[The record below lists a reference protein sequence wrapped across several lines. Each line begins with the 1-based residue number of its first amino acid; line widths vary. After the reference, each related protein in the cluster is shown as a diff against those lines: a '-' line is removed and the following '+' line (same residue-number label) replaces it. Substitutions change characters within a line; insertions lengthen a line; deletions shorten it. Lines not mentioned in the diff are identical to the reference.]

1 MRMIGPWTLAFLALA
16 TPGWSGDIY
25 RWTDG
30 AGNVHYSNMSAE
42 GDDAAAVARDAPVA
56 PPEEEASAGL
66 DGATDDTADE
76 AAGGTTAPADPGA
89 FSTDASLRRSALERD
104 LGATQRRL
112 HEVDARLAALAR
124 ARGQHAQGS
133 AATGGVATPTAAPEG
148 IDLRSEEERTL
159 ATEREQLAQ
168 HADQVRDEA
177 AKLRRE
183 VTARLGTTPPWW
195 IDLR

>member
-42 GDDAAAVARDAPVA
+42 GGDAAAVARDAPVA

-66 DGATDDTADE
+66 DGATDE
-76 AAGGTTAPADPGA
+76 AAGETTTPADPGA
-89 FSTDASLRRSALERD
+89 FSTNASLRRSALERD

-168 HADQVRDEA
+168 HADEIRNDA
-177 AKLRRE
+177 AKLREE
-183 VTARLGTTPPWW
+183 VTARFGATPPWW

>member
-42 GDDAAAVARDAPVA
+42 GDDVAAVARDAPVA
-56 PPEEEASAGL
+56 PPEEEASASL
-66 DGATDDTADE
+66 DGATDE
-76 AAGGTTAPADPGA
+76 AAGGTVAPADPGA
-89 FSTDASLRRSALERD
+89 FSTNASLRRSALERD

-168 HADQVRDEA
+168 HTDQVRNDA
-177 AKLRRE
+177 AKLREE
-183 VTARLGTTPPWW
+183 VTARFGATPPWW

>member
-66 DGATDDTADE
+66 DGATDE
-76 AAGGTTAPADPGA
+76 AAGETTTPADPGA
-89 FSTDASLRRSALERD
+89 FSTDASLRRNALERD
-104 LGATQRRL
+104 LRATQQRL
-112 HEVDARLAALAR
+112 HEVDARLSALAR

-168 HADQVRDEA
+168 HADQVRDQA
-177 AKLRRE
+177 AKLREE
-183 VTARLGTTPPWW
+183 VTARLGATPPWW

>member
-56 PPEEEASAGL
+56 PPEEEASASL
-66 DGATDDTADE
+66 DGATDE
-76 AAGGTTAPADPGA
+76 AAGGTVAPADPGA
-89 FSTDASLRRSALERD
+89 FSTNASLRRSALERD

-159 ATEREQLAQ
+159 ATEREQLVQ
-168 HADQVRDEA
+168 HADQVRSDA
-177 AKLRRE
+177 AKLREE
-183 VTARLGTTPPWW
+183 VTARLGATPPWW

>member
-1 MRMIGPWTLAFLALA
+1 MRTIGPWTLALLALA
-16 TPGWSGDIY
+16 TPGWAADIY

-30 AGNVHYSNMSAE
+30 AGNVHYSNMDAE
-42 GDDAAAVARDAPVA
+42 GDDAASVARDAPVA
-56 PPEEEASAGL
+56 PPEEEASASL
-66 DGATDDTADE
+66 DGATDE
-76 AAGGTTAPADPGA
+76 AAGGTVAPADPGA
-89 FSTDASLRRSALERD
+89 FSTDASLRRNALERD
-104 LGATQRRL
+104 LRATQQRL

-168 HADQVRDEA
+168 HADQVRDQA
-177 AKLRRE
+177 AKLREE
-183 VTARLGTTPPWW
+183 VTARLGATPPWW